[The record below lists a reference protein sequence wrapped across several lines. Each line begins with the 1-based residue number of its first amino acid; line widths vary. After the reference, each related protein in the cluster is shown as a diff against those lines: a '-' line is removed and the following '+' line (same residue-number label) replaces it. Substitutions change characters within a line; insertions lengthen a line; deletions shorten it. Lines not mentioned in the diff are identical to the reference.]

1 MLAVAA
7 AALLACN
14 ESDVKKYAISGTG
27 LEDGAQVLLVDQI
40 TGEAIDTAVVA
51 NGAFAFEGEAP
62 KDAYLNITSDKSNW
76 SFMLFNDGK
85 PIKVN
90 YADNTLKGS
99 KLNNKLAECD
109 AKTDALMQEY
119 NAFMEGLMKL
129 SEEEMDEKEEE
140 YDAWIEK
147 LRDCYLGVIEEN
159 KDNLIPVAFIR
170 TARSLA
176 GPDKFNELVESD
188 APFAKHPYVLDLKKK
203 IEESAARQKAA
214 EEKKQAIIGQKFL
227 DLEEPDVDGKMHK
240 LSEYVGK
247 GKWVLV
253 DFWASWCGPCEREMP
268 NVVAAYK
275 KYHKKGFDI
284 VGLSFDREKEP
295 WVKAIKDWDM
305 PWIHLSDIKYWNSL
319 ASDVYSVNSI
329 PDNLLIDPEGTV
341 VARCLR
347 GDALEAKLAEI
358 FK

>member
-40 TGEAIDTAVVA
+40 TGEAIDTAVVS
-51 NGAFAFEGEAP
+51 NGAFAFKGEAP

-119 NAFMEGLMKL
+119 NAFMADLMKL

-159 KDNLIPVAFIR
+159 KDNLIPVAFLR

-176 GPDKFNELVESD
+176 GPDKFNELLESN
-188 APFAKHPYVLDLKKK
+188 APFAKHPYVLDLKRK
-203 IEESAARQKAA
+203 IDESLAKQKAA
-214 EEKKQAIIGQKFL
+214 EEKKQAIVGQKFL

-247 GKWVLV
+247 GK
-253 DFWASWCGPCEREMP
+253 
-268 NVVAAYK
+268 
-275 KYHKKGFDI
+275 
-284 VGLSFDREKEP
+284 
-295 WVKAIKDWDM
+295 
-305 PWIHLSDIKYWNSL
+305 
-319 ASDVYSVNSI
+319 
-329 PDNLLIDPEGTV
+329 
-341 VARCLR
+341 
-347 GDALEAKLAEI
+347 
-358 FK
+358 